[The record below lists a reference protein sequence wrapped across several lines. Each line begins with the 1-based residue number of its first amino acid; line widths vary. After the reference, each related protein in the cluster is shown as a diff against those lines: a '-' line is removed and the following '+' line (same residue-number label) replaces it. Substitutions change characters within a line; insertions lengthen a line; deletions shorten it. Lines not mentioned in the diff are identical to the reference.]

1 MITQIKN
8 IGETV
13 NSVNSKQKTFNR
25 MMEETNE
32 RLAGVVKDRI
42 PVSDTDK
49 KALLLAQQKEFNDLL
64 RDIYAEHENFL
75 KGNN

>member
-1 MITQIKN
+1 MEAEIMLDRKLDDHTESIKN

-13 NSVNSKQKTFNR
+13 NSVYSKQKTFNR

-32 RLAGVVKDRI
+32 KLAGVVKDRI

-49 KALLLAQQKEFNDLL
+49 KALPLAQQK
-64 RDIYAEHENFL
+64 
-75 KGNN
+75 

>member
-1 MITQIKN
+1 
-8 IGETV
+8 
-13 NSVNSKQKTFNR
+13 